1 MTRLDGK
8 VAIVTG
14 ASRGIGAA
22 TARALAAAGASVALA
37 ARDVDALERV
47 AGEVRAAGGRALA
60 VPTDIRQPAAVEEL
74 VGRTVAEFGGL
85 DIAFNNAA
93 GGGHPPTPL
102 TDVAVEDF
110 DSALAINL
118 RGTFLCM
125 KYEIPAMLDGGGGAI
140 VNMASTA
147 GLEAVGGLAAYVSSK
162 HGIVGL
168 TKVAASS
175 MPLAASASTSS
186 RPDRSSPS
194 SSFGPARP
202 PGKAQRKP
210 CRCGG
215 SASPRR
221 SPRPW
226 PGCAATRRRSSPVR
240 SCRSTAARWPAWR
253 RSPGRRPESPHR
265 WCVRRRGRCEIID
278 AAVPDPGPAT
288 GRPPLR
294 AVFCVRAGAP

>member
-22 TARALAAAGASVALA
+22 TARALAAAGAWVALA
-37 ARDVDALERV
+37 ARDADGLERLADQIV
-47 AGEVRAAGGRALA
+47 AAGGRALA
-60 VPTDIRQPAAVEEL
+60 VRTDVAEPAAVEEL
-74 VGRTVAEFGGL
+74 VARTVAEFGGL

-110 DSALAINL
+110 DTALAINL

-125 KYEIPAMLDGGGGAI
+125 KYEIAAMLDSGGGAI

-168 TKVAASS
+168 TKVAALEYAARGVRVNVVA
-175 MPLAASASTSS
+175 PGPILTEQLARSGEAAQQGAA
-186 RPDRSSPS
+186 RAVPMRRVGEPDEV
-194 SSFGPARP
+194 
-202 PGKAQRKP
+202 
-210 CRCGG
+210 
-215 SASPRR
+215 
-221 SPRPW
+221 
-226 PGCAATRRRSSPVR
+226 AATVAWLCGDGASFITGAVVPIDGGKM
-240 SCRSTAARWPAWR
+240 AGMAPFARK
-253 RSPGRRPESPHR
+253 
-265 WCVRRRGRCEIID
+265 
-278 AAVPDPGPAT
+278 
-288 GRPPLR
+288 
-294 AVFCVRAGAP
+294 AP